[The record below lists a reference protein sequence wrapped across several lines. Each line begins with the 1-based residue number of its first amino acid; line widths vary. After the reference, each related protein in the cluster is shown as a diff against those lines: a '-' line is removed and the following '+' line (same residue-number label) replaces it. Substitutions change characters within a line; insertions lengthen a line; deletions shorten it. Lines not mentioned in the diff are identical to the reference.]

1 MLQEL
6 TTTTKTITTAIIG
19 RGEGAFLEQNSLG
32 KLEHKQLH
40 LVSDQL
46 SACPLLNRRAETQNY

>member
-6 TTTTKTITTAIIG
+6 TTTTETITTAIMGGAGG
-19 RGEGAFLEQNSLG
+19 RGGTFLEQNILG
-32 KLEHKQLH
+32 ELEYKQLH

-46 SACPLLNRRAETQNY
+46 SASPLQ